1 MTGAALGM
9 AMHLGRVYL
18 PHPVGL
24 IVALQSGATLLTYPT
39 SPLNCVL
46 QDGDNFFFETQI
58 EFCRNAKRNEP
69 GMNCFYA
76 PYSKCTVKDAA
87 ASVGELL
94 GHSSSVAIRSVN
106 LIPFAPTRLCM

>member
-1 MTGAALGM
+1 
-9 AMHLGRVYL
+9 V
-18 PHPVGL
+18 
-24 IVALQSGATLLTYPT
+24 QSGATLLTNPT
-39 SPLNCVL
+39 SPIIYVL

-87 ASVGELL
+87 ASVGELT
-94 GHSSSVAIRSVN
+94 VALKLSNVN
-106 LIPFAPTRLCM
+106 LIPFATTYSSMIAGGNVNNLRTYYMGDFR

>member
-1 MTGAALGM
+1 VIRIDDRSRAGNGDASGS
-9 AMHLGRVYL
+9 RVS
-18 PHPVGL
+18 PTSGKAHCCAV
-24 IVALQSGATLLTYPT
+24 QSGATLLTNPT
-39 SPLNCVL
+39 SPIIYVL

-87 ASVGELL
+87 ASVGKL
-94 GHSSSVAIRSVN
+94 
-106 LIPFAPTRLCM
+106 

>member
-1 MTGAALGM
+1 
-9 AMHLGRVYL
+9 V
-18 PHPVGL
+18 
-24 IVALQSGATLLTYPT
+24 QSGATLLTNPT
-39 SPLNCVL
+39 SPIIYVL

-87 ASVGELL
+87 ASVGKL
-94 GHSSSVAIRSVN
+94 
-106 LIPFAPTRLCM
+106 